1 MSPMVDPR
9 AEGLSVGVVGCGAMG
24 QGIIQVSLQ
33 GGLKVVAYDAKEGGA
48 RAGADK
54 VFERLDRLV
63 EKERIGAADAE
74 AMKGALTVAEELS
87 DLAPCQLVVE
97 AVFED
102 IGVKHEVF
110 GKLEAVVA
118 ADAIL
123 ASNTSSLPIGSIAR
137 PLRHPERVAGL
148 HFFNPVPLMRLVE
161 VIKGPATGD
170 TVAEALTVIGERMG
184 RVPVV
189 VKDSPGFLVNHGGR
203 AFTTEGLALLHEG
216 VATEAQIDAIMRDC
230 GHFRMGPFE
239 LMDLT
244 GIDVNY
250 PVSMIVF
257 EQFMNDPRL
266 RTFPQH
272 RALYDA
278 GRFGRK
284 TGIGHFRYD
293 EEGGKVDPPSPD
305 HVTDAE
311 PAEIVACATP
321 DDAEL
326 AEVIERFGLV
336 VKPDDGTLPV
346 LATFHGED
354 ATGFVTRS
362 GADPRRLVA
371 IDATGDTSKRLTL
384 MQAPGGDRRLLDAV
398 AAAVS
403 AKGVAATV
411 IRDSPGFVL
420 QRMRAM
426 IANLGCEM
434 AQIGLAA
441 PEDIDTAM
449 KLGLNYPMG
458 PLEIVDD
465 LGAARTF
472 AIMREIQAATGD
484 PRYRPSLWL
493 RRRALLGLGAHATF

>member
-1 MSPMVDPR
+1 MADPKT
-9 AEGLSVGVVGCGAMG
+9 EGLVVGVVGCGAMG

-33 GGLKVVAYDAKEGGA
+33 GGLKVVAYDAKDGGA
-48 RAGADK
+48 EAGVTK
-54 VFERLDRLV
+54 VIERLDRLV
-63 EKERIGAADAE
+63 EKERISAADAE
-74 AMKGALTVAEELS
+74 AMKAALTVAADIS

-118 ADAIL
+118 QDAIL

-137 PLRHPERVAGL
+137 PLKHPERVAGL

-161 VIKGPATGD
+161 VIKGPATSD
-170 TVAEALTVIGERMG
+170 EVIEALKTIGDRMG

-189 VKDSPGFLVNHGGR
+189 VKDSPGFLVNLGGR
-203 AFTTEGLALLHEG
+203 AFTTEGLALHHEQ

-230 GHFRMGPFE
+230 AHFRMGPFE

-257 EQFMNDPRL
+257 EQFLNDPRL
-266 RTFPQH
+266 HTFPHH
-272 RALYDA
+272 RALYEA

-293 EEGGKVDPPSPD
+293 GKGQKIDPPSAD
-305 HVTDAE
+305 YVTDAA
-311 PAEIVACATP
+311 PAEVVACATP
-321 DDAEL
+321 EDSEL
-326 AEVIERFGLV
+326 AAVIEQLGLV
-336 VKPDDGTLPV
+336 VRPDDGALPI

-354 ATGFVTRS
+354 ATGFAFRT
-362 GADPRRLVA
+362 GTDPKRLVA

-384 MQAPGGDRRLLDAV
+384 MQTPGANRSCLDAV

-403 AKGVAATV
+403 AKGIAATV
-411 IRDSPGFVL
+411 IGDSPGFVL

-434 AQIGLAA
+434 AQIGLAT
-441 PEDIDTAM
+441 PQDIDTAM

-458 PLEIVDD
+458 PLEIVED
-465 LGAARTF
+465 LGADRTF
-472 AIMREIQAATGD
+472 TILQELQAATGD

-493 RRRALLGLGAHATF
+493 RRRALLGLSAHTAG

>member
-1 MSPMVDPR
+1 MLD
-9 AEGLSVGVVGCGAMG
+9 ANKDGLTVGVVGCGAMG

-33 GGLKVVAYDAKEGGA
+33 GGLKVVAHDAREGGA
-48 RAGADK
+48 KAGADK
-54 VFERLDRLV
+54 VGERLDRLV
-63 EKERIGAADAE
+63 EKERISTTDAAD
-74 AMKGALTVAEELS
+74 MKAALRVAGS
-87 DLAPCQLVVE
+87 IDDLAECDLVVE

-102 IGVKHEVF
+102 IEVKRDLFRQIE
-110 GKLEAVVA
+110 GVVA
-118 ADAIL
+118 PETII

-137 PLRHPERVAGL
+137 VCERPERIAGL

-161 VIKGPATGD
+161 VIRGPATAD
-170 TVAEALTVIGERMG
+170 WVADALSVIGERMG

-203 AFTTEGLALLHEG
+203 AFTTEGLALLQEG

-266 RTFPQH
+266 RTTPHH
-272 RALYDA
+272 RALSEA
-278 GRFGRK
+278 GRHGRK

-293 EEGGKVDPPSPD
+293 DKGGKIDPPSPD
-305 HVTDAE
+305 HEPDADL
-311 PAEIVACATP
+311 PQFVACADP
-321 DDAEL
+321 KNRDLVDF
-326 AEVIERFGLV
+326 IDRMGLRV
-336 VKPDDGTLPV
+336 VMDDGVCPIV
-346 LATFHGED
+346 GTFHGED
-354 ATGFVTRS
+354 ATGYAVRTRT
-362 GADPRRLVA
+362 DPTRLVA
-371 IDATGDTSKRLTL
+371 VDLTGDLSKRVTL
-384 MQAPGGDRRLLDAV
+384 MQAPGANAYLRDQV
-398 AAAVS
+398 AAAIV
-403 AKGVAATV
+403 AKGVKVTV
-411 IRDSPGFVL
+411 IKDSPGFVL

-434 AQIGLAA
+434 AQIGLASPA
-441 PEDIDTAM
+441 DIDTAM

-458 PLEIVDD
+458 PLEIAEEMGVK
-465 LGAARTF
+465 RTH
-472 AIMREIQAATGD
+472 AIMTAIQEATGD

-493 RRRALLGLGAHATF
+493 RRRALLGRGAHTV